1 MNKDVFVRNLEK
13 RHVFWSYS
21 PGSDLPDEVIVE
33 HVLKFGD
40 ISDILEL
47 FKLFPRDE
55 IQRIWQKT
63 MSFDDRF
70 DKINHYLKLFFF
82 KNVKKN
88 VETRYDRIKRVS
100 SEK

>member
-21 PGSDLPDEVIVE
+21 SGVDFPDEIVIE
-33 HVLKFGD
+33 HVLKFAD
-40 ISDILEL
+40 IADIIQL
-47 FKLFPRDE
+47 FKLFSRNE
-55 IQRIWQKT
+55 IERVWLKT
-63 MSFDDRF
+63 MSLDDRF

-100 SEK
+100 SEN